1 MSVKSRVEFVIDA
14 RTKRIANQILKE
26 LQAECPKQSGRTARS
41 FRIEKVGRNYRIVSN
56 KLTAYYAEYGNGGRG
71 TYIYPKR
78 AKALRITN
86 GVNRT
91 LGWAKYVH
99 GYDGTG
105 FIHDVAERH
114 R

>member
-1 MSVKSRVEFVIDA
+1 MISLRCILVLSGKKLARVDYAI
-14 RTKRIANQILKE
+14 Q
-26 LQAECPKQSGRTARS
+26 
-41 FRIEKVGRNYRIVSN
+41 KVGRNYRIVSN